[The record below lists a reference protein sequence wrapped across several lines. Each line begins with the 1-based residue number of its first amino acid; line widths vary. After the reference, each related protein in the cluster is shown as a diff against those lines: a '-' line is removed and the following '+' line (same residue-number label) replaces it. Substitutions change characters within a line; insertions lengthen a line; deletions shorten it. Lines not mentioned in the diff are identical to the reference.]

1 MRIVA
6 SDQGGDGEIPSP
18 RTPTYL
24 RAVGDNRA
32 DAPLSPWTILVVDD
46 EEDVHRLI
54 DLIVDGMQVR
64 GSPIN
69 IEHAYSAAEARTKL
83 SETEMSVVLL
93 DVMMET
99 DSAGLDLVRF
109 IREHLSNGATRIVIF
124 TGQPGLAP
132 EPRVVDEYDINGYLN
147 KADVTS
153 QRLTSMLVTSLR
165 MYADYKTIQAMAR
178 NQRQLAEEL
187 NKRNEN
193 LEQVNRELR
202 LAAVKNQ
209 LLTDELATT
218 ERAVDTLV
226 EQKTETLTR
235 EKERAELANQAKSNF
250 IASMNHELRNPLQT
264 ILGYTDLLLDSPEEG
279 FSQATLTG
287 LSEISKAGQHML
299 ALINDILELSR
310 MEHGALKLSMEPV
323 SLVEAVDEC
332 CGLMEQMAR
341 DGEVEFLN
349 ATPPELPEV
358 TANARS
364 VKQVLINLI
373 SNAIKYN
380 QSSGSVEVSATV
392 GDGVVEVQVKDTGIG
407 IPRELQQRIFE
418 PFDRLAATDQ
428 SGAGTGIGLSI
439 SQRLLKEMRSELRFT
454 SVEGEGSTFYFAL
467 PIVDED
473 SID

>member
-1 MRIVA
+1 MRILA
-6 SDQGGDGEIPSP
+6 SDQGGDGEVPSP

-69 IEHAYSAAEARTKL
+69 IEHAYSGAEARAKL
-83 SETEMSVVLL
+83 SDMEMSVVLL

-109 IREHLSNGATRIVIF
+109 IREHLSNAATRIVIF

-132 EPRVVDEYDINGYLN
+132 EQRVVDEYDINGYLN

-187 NKRNEN
+187 NKQNEN

-226 EQKTETLTR
+226 AQKTETLAR
-235 EKERAELANQAKSNF
+235 EKEHAELANQAKSNF

-279 FSQATLTG
+279 FSETTMTG
-287 LSEISKAGQHML
+287 LNEISKAGQHML

-310 MEHGALKLSMEPV
+310 IEHGALKIDVEPV
-323 SLVEAVDEC
+323 SLEEAVEESV
-332 CGLMEQMAR
+332 GLMEPTAR
-341 DGEVEFLN
+341 EREVAFLN
-349 ATPPELPEV
+349 STPDNLPMVLGNE
-358 TANARS
+358 RGI
-364 VKQVLINLI
+364 KQVLINLI

-380 QSSGSVEVSATV
+380 QSRGSVEITAQAE
-392 GDGVVEVQVKDTGIG
+392 GGHVELQVRDTGIG
-407 IPRELQQRIFE
+407 IPKELQQRIFE

-439 SQRLLKEMRSELRFT
+439 SQRLLKEMGSELRFT
-454 SVEGEGSTFYFAL
+454 SVEGEGSTFYFTL
-467 PIVDED
+467 PVVDED
-473 SID
+473 S